1 VASSDHLVTPD
12 RRGTG
17 SFKWDGAGPDEIPMW
32 VADMDFAVAPEIV
45 AAITRRLEHPVFGY
59 TGVPDSFRAA
69 LAAWEHRRN
78 GWEIDPRHMVVV
90 PSVMPAIAVAIE
102 ALTHPGD
109 RIITFSPVYHP
120 FFEVVEGLDR
130 TLVRVALAEETAPDG
145 GIRYVM
151 DATAL
156 AQELPGTALLLLCS
170 PHNPAGRVWSHD
182 ELATLRELAS
192 QAGVPV
198 LSDEIHSDLVFP
210 GERFTPWLTVG
221 TPGDRDMALV
231 APSKT
236 FNIPG
241 LPIATAVIPGA
252 EWRRAYR
259 HALNVRMLRLPN
271 LLAVT
276 AAEAA
281 YREGAEWLDT
291 VRGQIRRNYDIL
303 RAELAT
309 ERGVAVHSMEGT
321 FIAWIDMRER
331 WSLGVATSLPGAAAS
346 EPDDEQS
353 PSVAFGKLARTHGVW
368 LSDGRQFGPE
378 GEGFMR
384 INVATSEEPLR
395 EGIARLRR
403 ALAAFDGSA

>member
-1 VASSDHLVTPD
+1 MAFPDSLTTPD

-45 AAITRRLEHPVFGY
+45 AAITRRLDHPVFGY
-59 TGVPDSFRAA
+59 SGVPDSFREA
-69 LAAWEHRRN
+69 LVAWEQQRN
-78 GWEIDPRHMVVV
+78 DWEIDPRHMVVV

-102 ALTHPGD
+102 ALTRPGD
-109 RIITFSPVYHP
+109 RVITFSPVYHP
-120 FFEVVEGLDR
+120 FFEVVEGLGR

-145 GIRYVM
+145 GTRYVM
-151 DATAL
+151 DTAAL
-156 AQELPGTALLLLCS
+156 AGELEGTALLLLCS
-170 PHNPAGRVWSHD
+170 PHNPGGRVWSRV
-182 ELATLRELAS
+182 ELAALRELVS
-192 QAGVPV
+192 RAGVPV
-198 LSDEIHSDLVFP
+198 VSDEIHSDLIFP

-221 TPGDRDMALV
+221 PPGDRDMALV

-259 HALNVRMLRLPN
+259 QALNVRMLRLPN

-281 YREGAEWLDT
+281 YREGATWLDT
-291 VRGQIRRNYDIL
+291 VRGQIRHNYDIL
-303 RAELAT
+303 RTELAA
-309 ERGVAVHSMEGT
+309 ERGVSVHSMEGT
-321 FIAWIDMRER
+321 FIAWIDFRDR
-331 WSLGVATSLPGAAAS
+331 WHAAAAS
-346 EPDDEQS
+346 DLAPGDEAS
-353 PSVAFGKLARTHGVW
+353 RSVAFGELARTHGVW

-384 INVATSEEPLR
+384 INVATSEERLR
-395 EGIARLRR
+395 EGIARVRR
-403 ALAAFDGSA
+403 ALGDFDGSM